1 MTKRY
6 KRQKKVQHPDIMRT
20 IHQSLRADFA
30 CTEEQVEL
38 IDHALKGEAP
48 AHVIEH
54 MKQVHEGKVQLSP
67 HRPFVIEMED
77 GSTTGPYE
85 LTIHPILLLEEYLTG
100 YYEEHFGCLYW
111 GALTPANSPKD
122 FYQFL

>member
-54 MKQVHEGKVQLSP
+54 MQQVHDGKVPLP
-67 HRPFVIEMED
+67 LRNPFTIEMGD
-77 GSTTGPYE
+77 GSTTGPFR
-85 LTIHPILLLEEYLTG
+85 LTNHPILLLEEYLTG
-100 YYEEHFGCLYW
+100 YYGEAFGCLYW
-111 GALTPANSPKD
+111 GAITPANSPK
-122 FYQFL
+122 